1 MPGPNIWRSLLTPRK
16 AASRRGSR
24 SHDFAVAQSDEVRSP
39 GGINVTV
46 VGDVVYGCKSPTSR
60 EEDDDTVVSAAATA
74 PLSRPISLRSSVD
87 SDDGQRL
94 AEGFRLLLEGG
105 DKNLDRACSWFG
117 EAAAAC
123 PADASSLHAHAIL
136 LVRQQRCH
144 EAEEIFKRILALEG
158 ECPTGRT
165 LFRYA
170 SLKQLYLA
178 EMVDIRKERAAILE
192 VCAPSRASGGF
203 FPPPVAD
210 VPPCPRAGCRQYVH
224 EGGDNERRFHC
235 GCSLQFGGSA
245 VRISFRGPAG
255 ACREDESA
263 AGSRSSPRTRG
274 FLGGFLIL
282 RESGCRFAQGSLDL
296 CEKIYCQILK
306 ISEDVDTLSGERAP
320 ARLVAMPGSAMQD
333 RGRCTCASLACKVL
347 VQFAAKMLLGA

>member
-1 MPGPNIWRSLLTPRK
+1 MQFTQVSNVKSYERLDEPNPSISHGFIITCRTPLAVSSFTQEGCLPLRARAAGKWDPCTFWVSFRTHNRSFSGIMPGSNIWRSLLTPRK

-74 PLSRPISLRSSVD
+74 PLSRPISLRSSAD

-94 AEGFRLLLEGG
+94 AEGFRLLLQGG
-105 DKNLDRACSWFG
+105 DENLDRACSWFG

-158 ECPTGRT
+158 ECPSGRT

-178 EMVDIRKERAAILE
+178 EMVDTRKERVAILE
-192 VCAPSRASGGF
+192 VAP
-203 FPPPVAD
+203 PHEQ
-210 VPPCPRAGCRQYVH
+210 AGV
-224 EGGDNERRFHC
+224 
-235 GCSLQFGGSA
+235 
-245 VRISFRGPAG
+245 
-255 ACREDESA
+255 
-263 AGSRSSPRTRG
+263 SSPRLWLT
-274 FLGGFLIL
+274 
-282 RESGCRFAQGSLDL
+282 CRRARAQD
-296 CEKIYCQILK
+296 
-306 ISEDVDTLSGERAP
+306 
-320 ARLVAMPGSAMQD
+320 
-333 RGRCTCASLACKVL
+333 
-347 VQFAAKMLLGA
+347 AAKMYMKVTLMRDAFTVAALFNLAALRYAFVPGTRWCLQGRRERRGIAQLVADARFLGWFSYSA